1 MSFVTT
7 DEFSMRVTK
16 ITSRIGVSSTHSLP
30 FYFFS
35 KFKLNELWPYYQ
47 KRERLS
53 CFNTKGFYYSYAV
66 YIKEELPFV
75 CNLSLENS
83 ADSYICFRL
92 VLLHSVSYFFF
103 LC

>member
-1 MSFVTT
+1 M
-7 DEFSMRVTK
+7 
-16 ITSRIGVSSTHSLP
+16 TSRIGVSLTHSLP
-30 FYFFS
+30 FYFFPE
-35 KFKLNELWPYYQ
+35 FKLNELWPSYQ

-53 CFNTKGFYYSYAV
+53 CFNAKGFYYSYAV

-83 ADSYICFRL
+83 ADSYIYFRL
-92 VLLHSVSYFFF
+92 ALLHSVSYFFF